1 MKGVY
6 SELELSVLRQR
17 SHEALRIKAARGDL
31 HRTVAVGYVRR
42 PDDRIEMDPDEQVQ
56 NAIHLIFR
64 KFVEFGSARQV
75 VLWLTD
81 EAIKVPRIVYSPTG
95 RVVEWGA
102 ARYNTI
108 YRVLTNPIYAGT
120 YVYGRTGSQV
130 RIEYGRK

>member
-1 MKGVY
+1 MKDGVYDPKQANDRLLLGMKGVY

-42 PDDRIEMDPDEQVQ
+42 PDDGIEMDPDEQVR

-81 EAIKVPRIVYSPTG
+81 EAIKVPRVVYTPA
-95 RVVEWGA
+95 GA
-102 ARYNTI
+102 
-108 YRVLTNPIYAGT
+108 V
-120 YVYGRTGSQV
+120 
-130 RIEYGRK
+130 

>member
-1 MKGVY
+1 MLHVTFFDEDGVYDPKQANDRLLLGMKGVY

-42 PDDRIEMDPDEQVQ
+42 PDNRIEMDPDEQVQ
-56 NAIHLIFR
+56 NAIYLIFR

-81 EAIKVPRIVYSPTG
+81 EAIKVPRVVYSQTG
-95 RVVEWGA
+95 RVVEWGP
-102 ARYNTI
+102 RGITPSI
-108 YRVLTNPIYAGT
+108 VF
-120 YVYGRTGSQV
+120 
-130 RIEYGRK
+130 